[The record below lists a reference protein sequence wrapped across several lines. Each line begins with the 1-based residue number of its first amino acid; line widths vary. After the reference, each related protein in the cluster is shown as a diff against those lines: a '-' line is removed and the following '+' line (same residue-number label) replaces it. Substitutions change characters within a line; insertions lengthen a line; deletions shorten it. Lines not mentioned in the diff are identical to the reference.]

1 MRNLF
6 ALVGVLVVGAGG
18 AGWYLGWYKVS
29 LTKNPDG
36 NLQIQTDVDTKKVS
50 GDSTAFFQKVGQM
63 VSEKVQ
69 QTGQNGA
76 MPPANTPALPPG
88 TTSTVPGINPAAG
101 PIIPPQAPG
110 SGFWQPTNPAPAA
123 PPPPPAPPGLNIPQ

>member
-6 ALVGVLVVGAGG
+6 ALVGVLVVGVGG

-29 LTKNPDG
+29 LTKNQDG

-50 GDSTAFFQKVGQM
+50 GDSSAFFQKVGQM

-69 QTGQNGA
+69 QTGQNA
-76 MPPANTPALPPG
+76 ALPPANTPAVLPG
-88 TTSTVPGINPAAG
+88 TTPPPGATAPMPNSQIPGNGFGLPANPV
-101 PIIPPQAPG
+101 
-110 SGFWQPTNPAPAA
+110 PAA
-123 PPPPPAPPGLNIPQ
+123 PPPPPAPPGGN